1 MKYEESSVT
10 ACDQYGPRRAASSSL
25 RTSYDDD
32 GRRRHAT
39 TCERPACGPGASR
52 SSDPQRYKRSD
63 TRVAVIGLGHV
74 GLPMALLLCNAGFS
88 VLGVDINAEKVERIG
103 RGQMPA
109 FEEELLRIADDPS
122 VSSNLRTATRPSSA
136 DIFVVAVGTPIES
149 QTKAPDLSLLW
160 DALDSLTPHLHAG
173 NLLIVESTVPPG
185 TCRRQIM
192 PRISSQ
198 RSDLKF
204 GDSLFLAHCPER
216 VWPSNTIDE
225 MVNNPR
231 VIGATC
237 SKSGRLAKQFYAQ
250 FVKGELRET
259 DDLTAELCKL
269 VENSFRDV
277 NIAFANEIA
286 SVAEELGV
294 DSDELIELANMH
306 PRVNILRPGI
316 GVGGHCIPVDPWFIV
331 DACSQPCWM
340 IEAARKVNDSK
351 PQQVAEK
358 VASQL
363 RQVGGNRIAVAGLA
377 YKPNVADMRGSPA
390 LRIVELLREMGYEVT
405 AKEPLV
411 PGDGY
416 TSLEDLARGAD
427 CLLVLVPHDCVVQE
441 LNSGRADILRAMRH
455 AMILEF

>member
-1 MKYEESSVT
+1 MKHERASAAAYDQEWSRGAAT
-10 ACDQYGPRRAASSSL
+10 AR
-25 RTSYDDD
+25 
-32 GRRRHAT
+32 
-39 TCERPACGPGASR
+39 ERPAGGPLTLLSTG
-52 SSDPQRYKRSD
+52 PERYKLSD
-63 TRVAVIGLGHV
+63 TRVAVIGLGQV
-74 GLPMALLLCNAGFS
+74 GLPTALLLCNAGFS
-88 VLGVDINAEKVERIG
+88 VLGVDIDAEKVERIG
-103 RGQMPA
+103 QGQMPVL
-109 FEEELLRIADDPS
+109 EEGLLRIAGEPS
-122 VSSNLRTATRPSSA
+122 VSSNLRTAMIPSSA
-136 DIFVVAVGTPIES
+136 DIFVVAVGTPVEP
-149 QTKAPDLSLLW
+149 QTNAPDLSLLW
-160 DALDSLTPHLHAG
+160 DALDSLTPHLRAG
-173 NLLIVESTVPPG
+173 NLVIVESTVPPG

-192 PRISSQ
+192 PRISAQ
-198 RSDLKF
+198 RPDLKF

-231 VIGATC
+231 IIGATC
-237 SKSGRLAKQFYAQ
+237 SESGRLAKQFYAQ
-250 FVKGELRET
+250 FVKGELRVT
-259 DDLTAELCKL
+259 DDLTAELCKV

-294 DSDELIELANMH
+294 DSGELIELANMH

-331 DACSQPCWM
+331 DACSQPCRM
-340 IEAARKVNDSK
+340 IRAAREVNDSK

-363 RQVGGNRIAVAGLA
+363 RQFGGNRIAVVGLA

-390 LRIVELLREMGYEVT
+390 LRIVELLREMGYEVI
-405 AKEPLV
+405 AKDPLV
-411 PGDGY
+411 PGYDGY
-416 TSLEDLARGAD
+416 TSLEHLTRGAD

-441 LNSGRADILRAMRH
+441 LNTHRADILRGMRH

>member
-1 MKYEESSVT
+1 MKYEGAS
-10 ACDQYGPRRAASSSL
+10 AAAYDQAGL
-25 RTSYDDD
+25 R
-32 GRRRHAT
+32 GAAT
-39 TCERPACGPGASR
+39 TRERPAGGPLTLL
-52 SSDPQRYKRSD
+52 SSEPEPYRPSD
-63 TRVAVIGLGHV
+63 TTVAVIGLGQV
-74 GLPMALLLCNAGFS
+74 GLPTALLLCNAGFS
-88 VLGVDINAEKVERIG
+88 VLGVDIDAEKVERI
-103 RGQMPA
+103 RQGQMPVL
-109 FEEELLRIADDPS
+109 EEGLLQIAGEPS
-122 VSSNLRTATRPSSA
+122 VSSNISTATIPSSA
-136 DIFVVAVGTPIES
+136 DIFVVAVGTPIEPE
-149 QTKAPDLSLLW
+149 TNAPDLSLLW

-173 NLLIVESTVPPG
+173 NLVIVESTVPPG
-185 TCRRQIM
+185 TCREQVI
-192 PRISSQ
+192 PRISAQ
-198 RSDLKF
+198 RPDLKF

-216 VWPSNTIDE
+216 VWPTNTVDE

-231 VIGATC
+231 VIGGTC
-237 SKSGRLAKQFYAQ
+237 SESGRLARQFYAQ
-250 FVKGELRET
+250 FVKGELCMT

-286 SVAEELGV
+286 SVADEFGV

-340 IEAARKVNDSK
+340 IEAARAVNDSK

-363 RQVGGNRIAVAGLA
+363 RQVDGNRIAVVGLA
-377 YKPNVADMRGSPA
+377 YKPNVPDMRGSPA
-390 LRIVELLREMGYEVT
+390 LRIVQLLREIGYEVT

-416 TSLEDLARGAD
+416 TSLEELAQGAD

-441 LNSGRADILRAMRH
+441 LNTRRADILRAMRH